1 MQQLPKWLRLLIW
14 IVVIVLLAAIFLL
27 SDQPASQSGALSK
40 KIARNTI
47 HLYEAITQKEISLA
61 QWNRMLRKGAHFS
74 LYCILA
80 FFIMTLCKFNRI
92 ATRTSIIIT
101 MIVGISYAIFDE
113 LHQLFVDGRGAS
125 IKDVGIDSLGIG
137 LGIVIAYLINRSWLK

>member
-1 MQQLPKWLRLLIW
+1 M
-14 IVVIVLLAAIFLL
+14 VVIILLAAIFLL

-40 KIARNTI
+40 KLAKYTI
-47 HLYEAITQKEISLA
+47 HLYEGITQKEISLA

-80 FFIMTLCKFNRI
+80 FLVMTLCKFNCMTARK
-92 ATRTSIIIT
+92 SIVIT
-101 MIVGISYAIFDE
+101 MAVGISYAIFDE

-125 IKDVGIDSLGIG
+125 IRDVGIDSLGIG